1 MELSREKYHM
11 EQLEKARDELP
22 DSHKELVELL
32 KKTPKEV
39 ADELN
44 RDEGLLGKILDAG
57 KATQAK

>member
-1 MELSREKYHM
+1 MELSREKYQV

-22 DSHKELVELL
+22 DSHNELVELL

-44 RDEGLLGKILDAG
+44 RDEGLLEKILDLG